1 MSFGAKK
8 IFPIDKKPRVAVG
21 VSLPFT
27 APGVFASTY
36 TTREAIKN
44 NLINFFLTGTGQ
56 RYLNPLFGAGL
67 QTYIFEQLNSNTEV
81 ALEQDIQS
89 IINEFFPSVIINDLE
104 ITSQPDTLQ
113 ITVKLTYSIQDTGI
127 TDNLE
132 IAFN

>member
-1 MSFGAKK
+1 MAFGAKK
-8 IFPIDKKPRVAVG
+8 IFPIDRKPRVAVG

-27 APGVFASTY
+27 APGVFPSTY

-44 NLINFFLTGTGQ
+44 TLINFFLTGTGQ

-81 ALEQDIQS
+81 ALEQDIQT
-89 IINEFFPSVIINDLE
+89 IISDFFPSVIVNDLE

>member
-1 MSFGAKK
+1 MAFGAKK
-8 IFPIDKKPRVAVG
+8 IFPIDRKPMVAVG

-81 ALEQDIQS
+81 ALEEDIQS
-89 IINEFFPSVIINDLE
+89 IISEYFPSVIVENL
-104 ITSQPDTLQ
+104 TVTGNPDTNQ
-113 ITVKLTYSIQDTGI
+113 ITVTLKYSIRDTGV

-132 IAFN
+132 ISFN